1 MKDSMAHVHLMCEDW
16 KRELKYFKQEMTFF
30 RGKLDEVASKNT
42 NMDVLAQVEHFENKF
57 LIMSGNIN
65 EAMHDVKLKSKSI
78 TERAEAQPNYINVKM
93 IGGREE
99 IQDEMDMVS
108 KDFYQ
113 TKKDY
118 YRFLADVL

>member
-1 MKDSMAHVHLMCEDW
+1 
-16 KRELKYFKQEMTFF
+16 
-30 RGKLDEVASKNT
+30 
-42 NMDVLAQVEHFENKF
+42 MDILAQVEHFENKF

-78 TERAEAQPNYINVKM
+78 MERAEAQPNYINVKM

-118 YRFLADVL
+118 YRFLAEVL

>member
-16 KRELKYFKQEMTFF
+16 KRELKYFKEEMTFF

-57 LIMSGNIN
+57 MIMSGNIN
-65 EAMHDVKLKSKSI
+65 EAMHDVKLKSKAI
-78 TERAEAQPNYINVKM
+78 MDRAGVQPNYINVKM
-93 IGGREE
+93 VGGYEE
-99 IQDEMDMVS
+99 IQDEMDMVT

-118 YRFLADVL
+118 YKFLAEVL